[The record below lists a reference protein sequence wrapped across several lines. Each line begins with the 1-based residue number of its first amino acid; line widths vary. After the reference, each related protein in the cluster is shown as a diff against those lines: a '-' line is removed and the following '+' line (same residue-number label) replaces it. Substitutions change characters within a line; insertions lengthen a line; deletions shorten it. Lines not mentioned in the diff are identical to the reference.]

1 MLKVRI
7 MPVMLWDKFGL
18 VKGQQFKADRR
29 VGSVIPMIRVY
40 NARDVDELVLLD
52 IDATKSNSVPRF
64 SEVALFSKECSVP
77 LTVGGGITS
86 LSHIEELLKSGAD
99 KIIINS
105 AAYRDIELVRKA
117 ANHFGSQ
124 CIVSGIDFS
133 VIAGVA
139 RCVSLCG
146 SDMLDIEAINWAE
159 IVADAGAGEILLTS
173 VDRDGLLCG
182 LDLEVIER
190 VTKAVPVPVI
200 AAGGTRDYADIA
212 AAILTADASAVAC
225 ASIFHFT
232 EQTPSGA
239 RNFLAKCGLPVRQTL
254 GGPDFEH

>member
-1 MLKVRI
+1 

-29 VGSVIPMIRVY
+29 IGSVIPMIRVY

-52 IDATKSNSVPRF
+52 IDATKSNLVPRF

-99 KIIINS
+99 KIVINS

-133 VIAGVA
+133 VIDGVA
-139 RCVSLCG
+139 RCVSRCG
-146 SDMLDIEAINWAE
+146 SEMLDIEAINWAK

-173 VDRDGLLCG
+173 VQRDGMLCG
-182 LDLEVIER
+182 LDLGVIKSVTEV
-190 VTKAVPVPVI
+190 VSVPVI
-200 AAGGTRDYADIA
+200 ASGGTRDYKDMADAILISRT
-212 AAILTADASAVAC
+212 AAIGA

-239 RNFLAKCGLPVRQTL
+239 RDYLRDCGIPTRMSLK
-254 GGPDFEH
+254 